1 MYPDL
6 SRCIQTG
13 AFIQEEERKYIQKN
27 TQIKV
32 WNAWNREFVKLSSN
46 WGARK
51 KYQKYCDKIF
61 AKYWNYLSNQLVIQW
76 KVALL
81 KNALNAS
88 KLNIWRRLK
97 LFVRWW
103 FGNIQWNVASLK
115 KALIASKLD
124 IWRRL
129 KLFVKSSDIDSRHT
143 YWSGEMVSTIII
155 IDNFPFQHHKCPL
168 IMIIVAEKLNSKRI
182 IWIIIIDTLS
192 WVLSASVMSSQRDLL
207 CWMIWIWS
215 K

>member
-1 MYPDL
+1 ML
-6 SRCIQTG
+6 
-13 AFIQEEERKYIQKN
+13 A
-27 TQIKV
+27 
-32 WNAWNREFVKLSSN
+32 
-46 WGARK
+46 K
-51 KYQKYCDKIF
+51 KYQNYWDKIF
-61 AKYWNYLSNQLVIQW
+61 AKDWNYLSNQLVLQW
-76 KVALL
+76 KVALF

-88 KLNIWRRLK
+88 KLDIWR
-97 LFVRWW
+97 RWW
-103 FGNIQWNVASLK
+103 FGNMQCNVASLK

-168 IMIIVAEKLNSKRI
+168 IMIIVAEKIEFKANHLNYHY
-182 IWIIIIDTLS
+182 WHPLLS
-192 WVLSASVMSSQRDLL
+192 PFSISNVLSTWSLLLNDLNL
-207 CWMIWIWS
+207 